1 MNNNGGMGH
10 PMMKEQIKI
19 KVNNWLSD
27 IFKDLE
33 KHVPKDIHI
42 DELLS
47 MEIERGDLVVFSC
60 SAFESIVEVL
70 QNKHFS
76 GKVVLAFPLIIRG
89 RKISM
94 KPPKD
99 SNDLEKQLDDLTPP
113 SIYIEPWEISK
124 YMEYV
129 EEYIVPVEYDLPINI
144 DKEKTLV
151 YFREHRNG
159 LSLVNKWEFSR
170 CIYIEYYLG
179 GFSYQM

>member
-1 MNNNGGMGH
+1 MEN

-19 KVNNWLSD
+19 KVNNWVSD
-27 IFKDLE
+27 IFKDIE
-33 KHVPKDIHI
+33 KHIPKDIHI

-47 MEIERGDLVVFSC
+47 MEIDRGDLITYSC
-60 SAFESIVEVL
+60 SAFDLIIDQL
-70 QNKHFS
+70 QNRHFS
-76 GKVVLAFPLIIRG
+76 GKVVLAFPLNIRG

-99 SNDLEKQLDDLTPP
+99 YADFENQLDTLTPP
-113 SIYIEPWEISK
+113 SIFVFSWDISK

-129 EEYIVPVEYDLPINI
+129 EEYIVPVEYDLPIKI

-159 LSLVNKWEFSR
+159 LSLVNQWEFSR
-170 CIYIEYYLG
+170 CIYIEYFLG
-179 GFSYQM
+179 GIPYNI